1 MTSSPGANPVTPD
14 PTSATRPREVAALAG
29 RKGGG
34 EHLLHRAV
42 ADDDLAGIDARGGD
56 PDQNLPV
63 TGRRARDIDDTQDVR
78 RPVMVELHPATHW
91 FTSGAGSSRRVSAM
105 TGIVRLVFC
114 WYPANPG

>member
-1 MTSSPGANPVTPD
+1 MPQHPALQRYKMTHHGTEKKRPGALVSRD
-14 PTSATRPREVAALAG
+14 
-29 RKGGG
+29 
-34 EHLLHRAV
+34 
-42 ADDDLAGIDARGGD
+42 
-56 PDQNLPV
+56 
-63 TGRRARDIDDTQDVR
+63 RARPIFGLGTPDIDDAQDVR